1 MKSPSARRSGVT
13 FVELL
18 VVLAAMAVLAAVGFV
33 RMGPAQAR
41 AYAEEVRSTVAAGR
55 FEAIRR
61 DAPVAVRWDA
71 SDAAF
76 LAEVGTPDRPCDGGE
91 VVARADAATHAAVA
105 VDTDLV
111 GDAALVWLPSGTAR
125 GCDYAGFPERIAT
138 LDDGRTAVD
147 VTVTLTGRVTVA
159 DAPAP

>member
-1 MKSPSARRSGVT
+1 MDSRASRRRGVT

-18 VVLAAMAVLAAVGFV
+18 IVLAAMAVLAAVGFV
-33 RMGPAQAR
+33 RMGSAQAR
-41 AYAEEVRSTVAAGR
+41 AYAEEVRATVAAGR

-61 DAPVAVRWDA
+61 DAPVAVRWDEGRG
-71 SDAAF
+71 AF
-76 LAEVGTPDRPCDGGE
+76 LAVVGRPDLPCTGDE
-91 VVARADAATHAAVA
+91 IVARADAATHARVA

-125 GCDYAGFPERIAT
+125 GCDFASFPERIAT
-138 LDDGRTAVD
+138 LDDGRTSVD

-159 DAPAP
+159 DAATP